1 MWTNPHRNN
10 RVGFRDQGLGKHG
23 GNCPN
28 LKSNKA
34 CPDQYFARRNEMDAY
49 QKMAVI
55 FIDLLGTKNNKRFED
70 KLLIHRIF
78 HEEARANEKR
88 NMQHVIYERK
98 VYSFSDCAYIFY
110 YYKPGIEDDRKN
122 DMNLVYIAMYNTSL
136 SLLRIMNAGYLVRG
150 GIAFGDA
157 YFDELGFFGPAV
169 EEAYGLESGYA
180 DVPIVALEP
189 KLGKAVS
196 DWEDSQTSQE
206 LVKLLMTSRP
216 RVVEYSDGKYF
227 MNPFYS
233 LERAQTLI
241 LESGSIEMDEVKQN
255 LYRIIARDKVKYGNQ
270 KSPSRPEEKKA
281 TIYEKLDWFEQY
293 MHTKHLRLKPEH
305 APGSFSQ
312 IYTDD

>member
-1 MWTNPHRNN
+1 
-10 RVGFRDQGLGKHG
+10 
-23 GNCPN
+23 
-28 LKSNKA
+28 
-34 CPDQYFARRNEMDAY
+34 MDAY

-55 FIDLLGTKNNKRFED
+55 FIDLLGTKNNKNFED
-70 KLLIHRIF
+70 KFLIHRIF
-78 HEEARANEKR
+78 HGEALANEKR

-110 YYKPGIEDDRKN
+110 YYKPGIEEHRKN

-180 DVPIVALEP
+180 DIPIVALEP

-196 DWEDSQTSQE
+196 EWEDSKTSPE
-206 LVKLLMTSRP
+206 LVNLLMTSRP

-233 LERAQTLI
+233 LEMSPTLI
-241 LESGSIEMDEVKQN
+241 LESGPVEINEVKRC
-255 LYRIIARDKVKYGNQ
+255 LYEVIARDKDKYSNSANEP
-270 KSPSRPEEKKA
+270 KPERKKA
-281 TIYEKLDWFEQY
+281 TIYEKLDWFEKYLQ
-293 MHTKHLRLKPEH
+293 TKHNRLNPDVVQ
-305 APGSFSQ
+305 GSFMQ
-312 IYTDD
+312 VYTDD